1 VATFDVLMPV
11 KDGLPY
17 LPEAIDGIR
26 RQTLTDWRLFLIDH
40 GSTDGSL
47 ETACR
52 AAEADRRIVV
62 LQCPAGH
69 GFSQLLNDGLARCDA
84 RYVLRQDADDVSL
97 PRRMQ
102 VLAAAFEADPG
113 VVLLGSQGY
122 VIDGA
127 GRGTGR
133 FDMPLSPERIAA
145 LSFFRIP
152 VLHPAA
158 ALRLAPFAR
167 LGAAY
172 GRDFIGAVPVSER
185 LEVAGLAEDYF
196 LFGQL
201 ALVARCR
208 NVAERLLRFRWHDA
222 NISSRKHVEQTRVA
236 IAISRYLARTFALL
250 KGVPAFDPAPV
261 CNHGFRLVDIG
272 GRDRF
277 EREFGTLRESLVRG
291 LGGSAA
297 LRAALEQEL
306 AFRRCLVRRQSAVMA
321 GRYLRHAARRGVDRS
336 EWYTVKSWLLH
347 RAGVAPR
354 TSGAPALVAID

>member
-1 VATFDVLMPV
+1 MATFDVLMPV
-11 KDGLPY
+11 KNGLPY
-17 LPEAIDGIR
+17 LREAIDSIR
-26 RQTLTDWRLFLIDH
+26 RQTWTDWRMFLVDH

-47 ETACR
+47 DVAFR
-52 AAEADRRIVV
+52 AAEADKRIVV
-62 LQCPAGH
+62 VQCPAGH
-69 GFSQLLNDGLARCDA
+69 GFSRLLNDGLARCDA

-97 PRRMQ
+97 PHRMQ

-113 VVLLGSQGY
+113 IVLLGSQGH

-127 GRGTGR
+127 GRDTGR
-133 FDMPLSPERIAA
+133 FGMPLAPERIAA

-158 ALRLAPFAR
+158 AMRLDR
-167 LGAAY
+167 LVHLGATY
-172 GRDFIGAVPVSER
+172 GHDFVKAVPDAER
-185 LEVAGLAEDYF
+185 LEVSGLAEDYF

-208 NVAERLLRFRWHDA
+208 NVRERLLQFRWHDN

-250 KGVPAFDPAPV
+250 KDVPAFDPAPM
-261 CNHGFRLVDIG
+261 CNHGYRLVDIR

-277 EREFGTLRESLVRG
+277 DREFDTLRDSLSRG
-291 LGGSAA
+291 LGASAA
-297 LRAALEQEL
+297 LDAEL
-306 AFRRCLVRRQSAVMA
+306 DFRRCFVRRQSAAMM
-321 GRYLRHAARRGVDRS
+321 GRYLRHAARRGTDRS

-347 RAGVAPR
+347 RSGVAGR
-354 TSGAPALVAID
+354 ASGAPALVAID